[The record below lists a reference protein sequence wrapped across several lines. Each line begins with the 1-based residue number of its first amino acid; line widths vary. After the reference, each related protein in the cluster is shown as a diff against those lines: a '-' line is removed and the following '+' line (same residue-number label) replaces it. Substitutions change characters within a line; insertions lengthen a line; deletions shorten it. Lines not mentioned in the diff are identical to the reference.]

1 MRPASVTGIL
11 LLASTFALA
20 GCGGSSPMIET
31 PPTRPVPPATST
43 LQGQVFGGQQP
54 VTGMTLQLYDAGS
67 AGYGSAA
74 TGMLTGTLPTTNS
87 NGNFSFTN
95 PTCPHPTDQIYLV
108 GTGGDPVAGNS
119 TYGNSNANANLAL
132 MLA

>member
-74 TGMLTGTLPTTNS
+74 TGMLTGTLPPPI
-87 NGNFSFTN
+87 
-95 PTCPHPTDQIYLV
+95 PTATSVSRTPLV
-108 GTGGDPVAGNS
+108 PIQLIKFIWWAP
-119 TYGNSNANANLAL
+119 AAIQ
-132 MLA
+132 